1 MKTFLKILGALLV
14 LFICY
19 IAYSLAF
26 PVSPKAT
33 VSFEGENSTFE
44 VVYSRPYKNGRL
56 IFGSENDDALV
67 PFDKYWRTGANSA
80 TTFETSSDIVFN
92 GEKLKA
98 GKYRLYTVPG
108 ENKWEVI
115 LNSEGDKYFAIMEPD
130 TSKDVLS
137 TSLSSLV
144 STKEIE
150 QFTID
155 FVKDSTAVN
164 LQLMWDKTMV
174 SIPLK

>member
-1 MKTFLKILGALLV
+1 M
-14 LFICY
+14 
-19 IAYSLAF
+19 
-26 PVSPKAT
+26 
-33 VSFEGENSTFE
+33 
-44 VVYSRPYKNGRL
+44 
-56 IFGSENDDALV
+56 

-130 TSKDVLS
+130 ASKDVLR

-144 STKEIE
+144 STKEME